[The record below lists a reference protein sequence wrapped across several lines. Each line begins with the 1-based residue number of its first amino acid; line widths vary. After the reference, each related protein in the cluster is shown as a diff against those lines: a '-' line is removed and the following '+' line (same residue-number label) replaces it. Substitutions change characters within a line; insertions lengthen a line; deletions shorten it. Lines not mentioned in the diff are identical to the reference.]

1 MASLLQEAVAAQ
13 LAQLTTVS
21 NVPLVAEVVCAAEKK
36 RDRNDGRRDQRKP
49 AHVVR
54 VKLCCAGK
62 AEQKCSTVVSNSCR
76 AEGPKPHFQQLQGPK
91 AHISTVGGPGEFQQL
106 FHSWGAPPAPPNC
119 GTNVGPA
126 RRAGKIWGYDAI
138 KHTYLMK
145 LTDAMN

>member
-1 MASLLQEAVAAQ
+1 MA
-13 LAQLTTVS
+13 
-21 NVPLVAEVVCAAEKK
+21 P
-36 RDRNDGRRDQRKP
+36 
-49 AHVVR
+49 
-54 VKLCCAGK
+54 K

-91 AHISTVGGPGEFQQL
+91 AHISTVGGPGEFQEL
-106 FHSWGAPPAPPNC
+106 IHSWGAPEAPPNC

-145 LTDAMN
+145 LTDAMNQHFHIAPFPVVGTNTHLRQVLQR